1 NNKLNYKKLKPFEII
16 KKVLLIN
23 FKFKFLN
30 TIRYYLVF
38 YILFLKPVFKSLYI
52 KNRIIIELNKLKYE
66 IERII
71 NYRTKKKYKK
81 YFIK

>member
-1 NNKLNYKKLKPFEII
+1 NDKLNYKKLKLFEII

-23 FKFKFLN
+23 FKLKLLN

-38 YILFLKPVFKSLYI
+38 YILFLKLVFKSLYI
-52 KNRIIIELNKLKYE
+52 KNRIIVELNKLKYK

-71 NYRTKKKYKK
+71 DY
-81 YFIK
+81 